1 MVKNEAKIT
10 IVKKET
16 KKETKKEVEELKP
29 GQKYPTPTPGF
40 ADRVFYETLLRQRPG
55 SEMAQEWCVSYGV
68 LPDDEAIKLY
78 DKVMKRKKIKTGGSP
93 SKSEVAAA
101 KNTKKR
107 KTNNIHDD
115 VAVDVGMQ
123 VGGEEGIGT

>member
-1 MVKNEAKIT
+1 MAVVA
-10 IVKKET
+10 
-16 KKETKKEVEELKP
+16 L
-29 GQKYPTPTPGF
+29 
-40 ADRVFYETLLRQRPG
+40 VFYFALVFIR
-55 SEMAQEWCVSYGV
+55 CVSYGV

-78 DKVMKRKKIKTGGSP
+78 DKVMKRKKMKTGGSP
-93 SKSEVAAA
+93 SKSEVAVA

-123 VGGEEGIGT
+123 VGGEEGIGTSSLVC